1 LHPQTILAGW
11 LFRTTRHLALTAIRT
26 EQRRRNRELAAAE
39 TDMTPSSSEAWA
51 EVAPLLDEAIARLP
65 ETDRNAVLL
74 RYFEGKRLS
83 DVGLELGIS
92 VEAAKKRV
100 ARAVER

>member
-1 LHPQTILAGW
+1 DREMAAGE
-11 LFRTTRHLALTAIRT
+11 A
-26 EQRRRNRELAAAE
+26 
-39 TDMTPSSSEAWA
+39 DMTASSSEAWA
-51 EVAPLLDEAIARLP
+51 EMAPLLDEAIARLP

-100 ARAVER
+100 ARAVERLRQHLTHRGVILLGLSLIALLSA